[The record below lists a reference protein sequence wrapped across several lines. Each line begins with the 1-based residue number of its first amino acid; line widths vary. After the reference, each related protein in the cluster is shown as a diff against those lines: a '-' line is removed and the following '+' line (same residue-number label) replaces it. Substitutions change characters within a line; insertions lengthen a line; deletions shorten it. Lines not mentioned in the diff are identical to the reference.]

1 MGDIER
7 VYPQTMSDAVDNAL
21 YVTAEQLR
29 VGLYIHLDLHWTDHP
44 FTFSSFK
51 IKNQDQISTIRRLG
65 LRRIRY
71 EPARSDGKPLAPAHQ
86 PAADEPVEAPSAPPP
101 PPPGEAEAV
110 TEKRER
116 IEQLARIRDE
126 IREVEKKFQHAS
138 DTVKSILREAPFRP
152 KESRRQAEELVDHM
166 VESIISRGSVL
177 MHAINGNVGEE
188 AYVHSL
194 NVAVLSLMLAK
205 TLGFSAEETRHLG
218 MGAMFH
224 DIGKSD
230 IPLWIVHKTEPL
242 TRAEQAQVEKHC
254 ALGAEIAKRLGL
266 SIRAT
271 EIILQH
277 HEYADGSG
285 YPRGLTGDKLSPLS
299 VIVAIVNTYDNLCNP
314 PNVAD
319 ALTPHE
325 ALSHI
330 FAVKRSKFQ
339 ELPLKA
345 FIRCLGVYP
354 PGSIVQLSNEM
365 FGLVISINPAKPL
378 KPNVLVFDPD
388 IPRDESVI
396 IDMEKESD
404 LNISRSL
411 RPGQLAREVYQYL
424 SPRKRVTYYFDP
436 KKQDQPA

>member
-1 MGDIER
+1 MGAIQG
-7 VYPQTMSDAVDNAL
+7 VHPQTMSDAVNNAL

-51 IKNQDQISTIRRLG
+51 IKNQDQIGTIRRLG

-71 EPARSDGKPLAPAHQ
+71 EPARSDGKPLPPAPPAAAPA
-86 PAADEPVEAPSAPPP
+86 EAPPAPPP
-101 PPPGEAEAV
+101 PPPREAEAV
-110 TEKRER
+110 KEKRER

-138 DTVKSILREAPFRP
+138 DTVKGVLRDATNEPAA
-152 KESRRQAEELVDHM
+152 SRRQAEELVHQM

-177 MHAINGNVGEE
+177 MHAINATVGEE
-188 AYVHSL
+188 TYVHSL

-205 TLGFSAEETRHLG
+205 TLGGGVEETRLLG
-218 MGAMFH
+218 MCAVFH
-224 DIGKSD
+224 DIGKAD
-230 IPLWIVHKTEPL
+230 IASQILNKTEPL
-242 TRAEQAQVEKHC
+242 TRSEQAQIEKHC

-277 HEYADGSG
+277 HEYVDGSG
-285 YPRGLTGDKLSPLS
+285 YPRGLTGEKLSPLS
-299 VIVAIVNTYDNLCNP
+299 MIVAIVNTYDNLCNP

-339 ELPLKA
+339 EVPLKA

-354 PGSIVQLSNEM
+354 PGSIVRLSNEM
-365 FGLVISINPAKPL
+365 FGLVISINSAKPL

-411 RPGQLAREVYQYL
+411 RPGQLPREVYQYL

-436 KKQDQPA
+436 KKQDQPT

>member
-1 MGDIER
+1 MTIH
-7 VYPQTMSDAVDNAL
+7 PQTMSDAVDNAL

-51 IKNQDQISTIRRLG
+51 IKSQDQISTIRRLG

-71 EPARSDGKPLAPAHQ
+71 EPSRSDGKPLSPAPPAAAPA
-86 PAADEPVEAPSAPPP
+86 EAPPAPPP
-101 PPPGEAEAV
+101 PPPREAEAV
-110 TEKRER
+110 KEKRER

-126 IREVEKKFQHAS
+126 IREVEKKFQRAS
-138 DTVKSILREAPFRP
+138 EMAKGILRDVTNEPA
-152 KESRRQAEELVDHM
+152 ESRRQAEELVHQM

-177 MHAINGNVGEE
+177 MHAINSTVGEE
-188 AYVHSL
+188 TYVHSL

-205 TLGFSAEETRHLG
+205 TLGLGVEETRHLG
-218 MGAMFH
+218 MGAVFH
-224 DIGKSD
+224 DIGKAD
-230 IPLWIVHKTEPL
+230 IAPEILNKTEPL
-242 TRAEQAQVEKHC
+242 TRAEQAQIEKHC
-254 ALGAEIAKRLGL
+254 TLGAEIAKKLGL

-277 HEYADGSG
+277 HEYVDGSG
-285 YPRGLTGDKLSPLS
+285 YPRGLTGEKLSPLS
-299 VIVAIVNTYDNLCNP
+299 MIVAIVNTYDNLCNP
-314 PNVAD
+314 PDVAD

-339 ELPLKA
+339 EVPLKA

-354 PGSIVQLSNEM
+354 PGSIVRLSNEM
-365 FGLVISINPAKPL
+365 FGLVISINSSKPL
-378 KPNVLVFDPD
+378 KPNVLVYDPD

-411 RPGQLAREVYQYL
+411 RPGQLPREVYQYL

-436 KKQDQPA
+436 KKPDQPT

>member
-1 MGDIER
+1 MGAIQG
-7 VYPQTMSDAVDNAL
+7 VHPQTMSDAVNNAL

-51 IKNQDQISTIRRLG
+51 IKNQDQIGTIRRLG

-71 EPARSDGKPLAPAHQ
+71 EPARSDGKPLPPAPPAAAPA
-86 PAADEPVEAPSAPPP
+86 EAPPAPPP
-101 PPPGEAEAV
+101 PPPREAEAV
-110 TEKRER
+110 KEKRER

-138 DTVKSILREAPFRP
+138 DTVKGVLRDATNEPAA
-152 KESRRQAEELVDHM
+152 SRRQAEELVHQM

-177 MHAINGNVGEE
+177 MHAINATVGEE
-188 AYVHSL
+188 TYVHSL

-205 TLGFSAEETRHLG
+205 TLGLGVEETRHLG
-218 MGAMFH
+218 MGAVFH
-224 DIGKSD
+224 DIGKAD
-230 IPLWIVHKTEPL
+230 IASQILNKTEPL
-242 TRAEQAQVEKHC
+242 TRSEQAQIEKHC

-277 HEYADGSG
+277 HEYVDGSG
-285 YPRGLTGDKLSPLS
+285 YPRGLTGEKLSPLS
-299 VIVAIVNTYDNLCNP
+299 MIVAIVNTYDNLCNP

-339 ELPLKA
+339 EVPLKA

-354 PGSIVQLSNEM
+354 PGSIVRLSNEM
-365 FGLVISINPAKPL
+365 FGLVISINSSKPL
-378 KPNVLVFDPD
+378 KPNVLVYDPD

-396 IDMEKESD
+396 IDMEKEPD

-411 RPGQLAREVYQYL
+411 RPGQLPREVYQYL
-424 SPRKRVTYYFDP
+424 SPRKHVTYYFDP
-436 KKQDQPA
+436 KKQDQPT

>member
-1 MGDIER
+1 
-7 VYPQTMSDAVDNAL
+7 MSDAVENAL
-21 YVTAEQLR
+21 FVTAEQLR

-65 LRRIRY
+65 LKRIRY
-71 EPARSDGKPLAPAHQ
+71 EPARSDGKPLPPAPPAAAPA
-86 PAADEPVEAPSAPPP
+86 EAPPAPPP
-101 PPPGEAEAV
+101 APPGEAEAV
-110 TEKRER
+110 REKRER

-138 DTVKSILREAPFRP
+138 DTVKGIIRDATTRP
-152 KESRRQAEELVDHM
+152 AESRRKAEELVDHM

-177 MHAINGNVGEE
+177 MHAINGSVGED

-205 TLGFSAEETRHLG
+205 TLGLGAEETRHLG

-224 DIGKSD
+224 DIGKAD
-230 IPLWIVHKTEPL
+230 IPLSIVHKIEPL
-242 TRAEQAQVEKHC
+242 TRAEQAHIEKHC
-254 ALGAEIAKRLGL
+254 TLGAEIAKRLGL

-299 VIVAIVNTYDNLCNP
+299 VIVAIVNAYDNLCNP

-330 FAVKRSKFQ
+330 FAVQRSKFQ
-339 ELPLKA
+339 EVPLKA

-354 PGSIVQLSNEM
+354 PGSIIQLSNEM

-378 KPNVLVFDPD
+378 KPNVLVYDPD

-396 IDMEKESD
+396 IDMEKERD

-411 RPGQLAREVYQYL
+411 RPAQLPREVYQYL

-436 KKQDQPA
+436 KKQDQPT